1 METEKL
7 ESKIENA
14 EAQPNFGKLDN
25 LAAQATENAGTAP
38 GFMEPGTKTK
48 EKGKRGRPSK
58 EESAKKAA
66 DQKKAASGNPQ
77 DPQSNPQAQ
86 APAQPLPPS
95 AESLMAGKML
105 TKSLSGLGV
114 AIAEDPR
121 AQMTPD
127 ELEAGAE
134 VIARLMDKYMPQ
146 IMGQYGLEA
155 GALMIFGQYSLRVV
169 AIKKAKKLEAIKKE
183 KEFMEKMRNP
193 PPPPGPSAPKVP
205 TNEGFENPPPPELNV
220 DLI

>member
-7 ESKIENA
+7 ESKIENP
-14 EAQPNFGKLDN
+14 EAQPNLGKLDQ
-25 LAAQATENAGTAP
+25 LAAQANESGTGA

-66 DQKKAASGNPQ
+66 EQKKAAQGPQ
-77 DPQSNPQAQ
+77 DPQNPQQTAQ
-86 APAQPLPPS
+86 GPAQPLPPS

-105 TKSLSGLGV
+105 TKSISGLGV

-121 AQMTPD
+121 ASMTPD

-134 VIARLMDKYMPQ
+134 ILARLMDKYMPQ

-155 GALMIFGQYSLRVV
+155 GALMVFGQYGLRVMAV
-169 AIKKAKKLEAIKKE
+169 KKAKKLEAIKRE
-183 KEFMEKMRNP
+183 KDFMEKMKNP
-193 PPPPGPSAPKVP
+193 PPPPGPQVP
-205 TNEGFENPPPPELNV
+205 TNDGFEKPVPPELNV